1 MASAREMRLRIRSIK
16 NISQVTK
23 ALETVSA
30 SKVRRAMA
38 AYAAT
43 RPYAEKAWS
52 VLVHLARQPSHGS
65 LHPLLHDRGTI
76 QRALVIM
83 ISGDRGLAGAY
94 NTNILRF
101 TLDKF
106 DELPYPVRYIT
117 VGRKGRD
124 MLVRRRKEVIA
135 EFSNLPASPSFMDI
149 SPIGRLVVDEF
160 LNGHVDQVHLVY
172 TRFTNMV
179 VQTPVQQQL
188 LPYEVPGVADTP
200 GQNPLQKSVFT
211 YEPDGS
217 EILDL
222 VLRRFTAVQVYQ
234 AVLSSL
240 ASEHAARMVA
250 MRNATENAHD
260 LITMLQLE
268 YNKSRQQAITGD
280 ILDIV
285 GGVEALAKS
294 TNHSVSRKEPLEV
307 VKNG

>member
-1 MASAREMRLRIRSIK
+1 MASAREMRLRIKSVK

-38 AYAAT
+38 AYTAT
-43 RPYAEKAWS
+43 RPYAEKAWK
-52 VLVHLARQPSHGS
+52 VLVHLARQPSRDS
-65 LHPLLHDRGTI
+65 LHPLLTERAEI
-76 QRALVIM
+76 RRALVVM

-101 TLDKF
+101 TLENF
-106 DELPYPVRYIT
+106 DQLPYPARYIT
-117 VGRKGRD
+117 IGRRGRD
-124 MLVRRRKEVIA
+124 MLIRRRKDVIA
-135 EFSNLPASPSFMDI
+135 EFSNLPANPSFMDI
-149 SPIGRLVVDEF
+149 SPIGKLVMDEF
-160 LNGHVDQVHLVY
+160 LSGDVDQVHLVY

-179 VQTPVQQQL
+179 VQTPTQLKL
-188 LPYEVPGVADTP
+188 LPYDVPKQTAQT
-200 GQNPLQKSVFT
+200 GQHDPSHSVFT
-211 YEPDGS
+211 YEPDS
-217 EILDL
+217 EEILDFI
-222 VLRRFTAVQVYQ
+222 LRRFTAIQVYQ

-250 MRNATENAHD
+250 MRNATENARE

-268 YNKSRQQAITGD
+268 YNKSRQQSITND

-294 TNHSVSRKEPLEV
+294 TQGPASQKEPLEV
-307 VKNG
+307 STNG